1 MQQKDIEAVLRR
13 YRQGEATDEDLAF
26 LEKWYVWH
34 NRSNQ
39 DPEARQYDVSELLE
53 DMGEVWS
60 RLERRPSLI
69 RRMLPY
75 AAAVVLLMTSLGIWW
90 QWSVETDPDLDMEE
104 IIASSDIGP
113 TITLGD
119 GRVISLDETR
129 TGIQMGSS
137 VRYEDGT
144 PVGELS
150 RIKEP
155 QELYI
160 QVPTGTMYQL
170 LLSDSTRVWLNAGSS
185 LRYPSAFT
193 GGQRT
198 VELSGEAYF
207 EVHPQYVEDRSGRHR
222 QGFTVKTDRQLVQV
236 LGTHFNVK
244 AYPNGQQR
252 TSLLEGKVQLAT
264 SEHSPFT
271 ILQPGQEATVEANGV
286 TVREVDAESATAWTS
301 GLFNFDHKTFDEI
314 MQEVGIWYN
323 LEIVYD
329 GPVPT
334 DTFFGQAYRSDN
346 LATVLRLLESAQI
359 QYRVTVDRK
368 LIIKNKQG

>member
-271 ILQPGQEATVEANGV
+271 IL
-286 TVREVDAESATAWTS
+286 
-301 GLFNFDHKTFDEI
+301 
-314 MQEVGIWYN
+314 
-323 LEIVYD
+323 
-329 GPVPT
+329 
-334 DTFFGQAYRSDN
+334 
-346 LATVLRLLESAQI
+346 
-359 QYRVTVDRK
+359 
-368 LIIKNKQG
+368 